1 MEKFK
6 NSIKYIGIYFVSFVL
21 IAFSIS
27 KFFDLQFQ
35 IFNFTWYKPLKD
47 LSPMSLAWSFF
58 GHSYR
63 YNLFL
68 GILEFLAGCLIVFN
82 RTRLIGLLIAAGIYL
97 NIVIVD
103 FEFEVYSAIFHA
115 AFEFTII
122 LLLLIPYIKDLKK
135 YFWDMSGKFQ
145 NEQQKTAKIVTFGI
159 PSIFIVL
166 VSASITVL
174 TYILISTENPLIGA
188 YKIERLTIK
197 GNTLSLRHGKLTSDP
212 MLFFEFDN
220 SCILSANDSTY
231 YGTYNSEGKKLMI
244 ALDQQPQ
251 LFKKINGILNHN
263 TINGITEKQDKIEIV
278 LKKISVKNRKRKVG
292 TAE

>member
-1 MEKFK
+1 MKKFK
-6 NSIKYIGIYFVSFVL
+6 NIIKYIGIYFVSFVL

-35 IFNFTWYKPLKD
+35 IFNFTWYQPLKD

-82 RTRLIGLLIAAGIYL
+82 RTRLVGLLIAAGIYL
-97 NIVIVD
+97 NVVIVD
-103 FEFEVYSAIFHA
+103 FEFEVYSAIVHA
-115 AFEFTII
+115 TIEFIII

-135 YFWDMSGKFQ
+135 FFWDMSGKFQ
-145 NEQQKTAKIVTFGI
+145 NEQRKSTKMVTFGI
-159 PSIFIVL
+159 PVIFIVL
-166 VSASITVL
+166 VSVSITML
-174 TYILISTENPLIGA
+174 TYKLISTENPIIGA
-188 YKIERLTIK
+188 YKIERLSIK
-197 GNTLSLRHGKLTSDP
+197 GNAITLRHGEITKDP

-220 SCILSANDSTY
+220 SCILSVNDSTY
-231 YGTYNSEGKKLMI
+231 YGTYNSDGKKLMI
-244 ALDQQPQ
+244 ALDHQPK
-251 LFKKINGILNHN
+251 LLEKINGVLYHN
-263 TINGITEKQDKIEIV
+263 TINGINEKQDKIELV

-292 TAE
+292 GTE